1 MSQRLPCP
9 ICGHENASHDS
20 ICGGC
25 GQPIL
30 DRGHIARPS
39 ASAPPAASSPPIAPV
54 AAPALPRKVCP
65 LCGTINESYALLCS
79 GAGCGNDLS
88 AVTPSGGTATPAS
101 AATLAATPA
110 SAPPATP
117 TPALHLTVGAQRF
130 ACRDGDI
137 IGREGTV
144 GCQLFAG
151 LGTVSR
157 RHVALAQRDGHWF
170 LTALAGVQNTTQLD
184 GRELARGIP
193 QPLTGEHSLRLSTQC
208 EVRLKV
214 GDEGEGKSSKLK
226 A

>member
-1 MSQRLPCP
+1 MPDLRPRKRP
-9 ICGHENASHDS
+9 HDS

-30 DRGHIARPS
+30 DRGHVARPS
-39 ASAPPAASSPPIAPV
+39 ASAPPAARAPAPSAPL
-54 AAPALPRKVCP
+54 AAAALPRKVCP
-65 LCGTINESYALLCS
+65 LCGTINESYALLCG

-88 AVTPSGGTATPAS
+88 AVTPSGGTAPSPPALTPAPAP
-101 AATLAATPA
+101 AAA
-110 SAPPATP
+110 STA

-130 ACRDGDI
+130 SCRDGDI

-144 GCQLFAG
+144 GCQIFAG

-157 RHVALAQRDGHWF
+157 RHVSLTQRDGQWF

-184 GRELARGIP
+184 GRELPAASPNPSPAPTPSACPRSVKCACKWA
-193 QPLTGEHSLRLSTQC
+193 TTKR
-208 EVRLKV
+208 
-214 GDEGEGKSSKLK
+214 KSSKLK

>member
-9 ICGHENASHDS
+9 ICGCENAPHDS

-30 DRGHIARPS
+30 DRGHVARPS
-39 ASAPPAASSPPIAPV
+39 ASAPLAATAPASAAPLP

-65 LCGTINESYALLCS
+65 LCGAINEFYALLCG

-88 AVTPSGGTATPAS
+88 AVTPSGGTAP
-101 AATLAATPA
+101 PP
-110 SAPPATP
+110 SAPAPAP
-117 TPALHLTVGAQRF
+117 AAASPATPALHLTVGAQRF
-130 ACRDGDI
+130 PCRDGDI

-144 GCQLFAG
+144 GCQIFAG
-151 LGTVSR
+151 LGTLSR
-157 RHVALAQRDGHWF
+157 RHVALAQRDGQWF

-184 GRELARGIP
+184 DRELPRGLP
-193 QPLTGEHSLRLSTQC
+193 QPLTGDHSLRLSTRC
-208 EVRLKV
+208 EVRLQV
-214 GDEGEGKSSKLK
+214 GGEEGGQSAKLK

>member
-1 MSQRLPCP
+1 MSQRLACP
-9 ICGHENASHDS
+9 ICGHENAPHDS

-30 DRGHIARPS
+30 DRGHLARPS
-39 ASAPPAASSPPIAPV
+39 ASSPAATAPATSAPV

-88 AVTPSGGTATPAS
+88 AVTPSGGTATPVP
-101 AATLAATPA
+101 AATPA
-110 SAPPATP
+110 AASPA

-144 GCQLFAG
+144 GCQIFAG

-157 RHVALAQRDGHWF
+157 RHVALAQRDGQWF

-184 GRELARGIP
+184 GRELPRGVP
-193 QPLTGEHSLRLSTQC
+193 QPLTGDHSLRMSTQC

-214 GDEGEGKSSKLK
+214 GDGGEGQSSKLK
-226 A
+226 G

>member
-9 ICGHENASHDS
+9 ICGHENAPHDS

-30 DRGHIARPS
+30 DRGHSARPPG
-39 ASAPPAASSPPIAPV
+39 SAPPAATAPASAAPLP

-65 LCGTINESYALLCS
+65 LCGTINESYALLCG

-88 AVTPSGGTATPAS
+88 AVTPSGGTAPPAP
-101 AATLAATPA
+101 AATRTATPVAA
-110 SAPPATP
+110 SPVA
-117 TPALHLTVGAQRF
+117 PALHLTVGAQRF

-144 GCQLFAG
+144 GCQIFAG

-157 RHVALAQRDGHWF
+157 RHVALAQRDGQWF

-184 GRELARGIP
+184 GRELPRGTP
-193 QPLTGEHSLRLSTQC
+193 QPLTGNHSLRMSTQC

-214 GDEGEGKSSKLK
+214 GDGGDEQSSKLK
-226 A
+226 G